1 MKKRTLSMALALC
14 LICSLVIPVSAAESK
29 PEATIDPSFDYLEDV
44 NIAEAIATGNLHDIS
59 DDVEILSVN
68 TTNEYDTIVKIKTQS
83 KDSLLAKG
91 ISSQA
96 IDAITNGQ
104 VEKELFARSQMTDSE
119 LTQMGYSAYEISIL
133 RNYDGSPLEK
143 NPQLRAVS
151 AEVIG
156 TISKVASA
164 NYYATARFDF
174 YWTAKPI
181 VILASAKDYITCK
194 WSGTS
199 KNNIKCEM
207 KYATGNCSITYSD
220 GTKKTYP
227 PAVKDSLL
235 WVQSAV
241 LQSTKNS
248 ATGNY
253 LKSGSM
259 SVQVQEHEIVRNLA
273 ATEFTFHYGHSTI
286 VFSGGVTF
294 SLTLQ
299 PNFSLGIGVVE
310 EYLDHA
316 TVR

>member
-1 MKKRTLSMALALC
+1 
-14 LICSLVIPVSAAESK
+14 
-29 PEATIDPSFDYLEDV
+29 
-44 NIAEAIATGNLHDIS
+44 
-59 DDVEILSVN
+59 
-68 TTNEYDTIVKIKTQS
+68 
-83 KDSLLAKG
+83 
-91 ISSQA
+91 
-96 IDAITNGQ
+96 
-104 VEKELFARSQMTDSE
+104 
-119 LTQMGYSAYEISIL
+119 
-133 RNYDGSPLEK
+133 
-143 NPQLRAVS
+143 
-151 AEVIG
+151 
-156 TISKVASA
+156 
-164 NYYATARFDF
+164 
-174 YWTAKPI
+174 
-181 VILASAKDYITCK
+181 
-194 WSGTS
+194 
-199 KNNIKCEM
+199 M